1 MAERGGT
8 ALASP
13 NGNGGV
19 RATVEGA
26 RSRPQPKRVRPAGF
40 ARVKPKLP
48 ELVLGIMLVAGGAL
62 GAVLWA
68 THEPTQR
75 VLVAARNIQR
85 GESFDGSMVRWAS
98 VSGDHLA
105 VIGDPRLLVQ
115 RIAAAD
121 IRAGSP
127 LVASSLRAPTVIG
140 PTQVEYGVAMDA
152 GDFPVGLA
160 AGDRV
165 LVVAV
170 LPADETG
177 KRPEPLTLSTQAE
190 VLAAPVP
197 ELAPGEKA
205 VVNLL
210 VEQTDVALL
219 ASAAELH
226 IGRVEVA
233 EPAGGP

>member
-1 MAERGGT
+1 
-8 ALASP
+8 
-13 NGNGGV
+13 
-19 RATVEGA
+19 
-26 RSRPQPKRVRPAGF
+26 
-40 ARVKPKLP
+40 
-48 ELVLGIMLVAGGAL
+48 
-62 GAVLWA
+62 
-68 THEPTQR
+68 
-75 VLVAARNIQR
+75 
-85 GESFDGSMVRWAS
+85 MVRWAS

-226 IGRVEVA
+226 I
-233 EPAGGP
+233 